1 MFHKMVKNCTFLE
14 FQIVCGGN
22 HIYGMEAQTT
32 FTDSCEDCDV
42 VLIEVVWRR
51 QEGKFSEANFSPTQ
65 CRFSGFRVEKTFLR
79 VLWSYEKVSW
89 KVVSGWIWT
98 SHQGRLIHANKI
110 FAQR

>member
-22 HIYGMEAQTT
+22 HIYGMEARTT

-65 CRFSGFRVEKTFLR
+65 CRFSGFRVEKTFLP
-79 VLWSYEKVSW
+79 VLWIYESMCLNVFFGKSF
-89 KVVSGWIWT
+89 
-98 SHQGRLIHANKI
+98 QGGFGRHTRAG
-110 FAQR
+110 

>member
-1 MFHKMVKNCTFLE
+1 MVLDTSECFIRWL
-14 FQIVCGGN
+14 IIPDCYSGN

-79 VLWSYEKVSW
+79 VLWSYMRRVDLDVTPGK
-89 KVVSGWIWT
+89 
-98 SHQGRLIHANKI
+98 ANSC
-110 FAQR
+110 